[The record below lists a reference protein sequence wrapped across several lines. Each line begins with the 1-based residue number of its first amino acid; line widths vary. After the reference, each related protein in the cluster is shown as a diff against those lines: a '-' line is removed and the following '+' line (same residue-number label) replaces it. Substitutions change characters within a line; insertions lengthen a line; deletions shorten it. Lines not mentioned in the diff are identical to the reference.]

1 MGARALKVA
10 SPAESDRLKPDRE
23 QCHHDHSLRREGG
36 HHRQDG
42 TGSGKFSLIKTLFNL
57 LSRSHGA
64 IHVDGVSLNNIPCS
78 LIRERLVGLP
88 QFSVSNGLA
97 TLRRNLD
104 PSGTRSDAEI
114 SVLLDIAEVQRV
126 DFDLDQIWET
136 CGFPQGWQQRQGS

>member
-1 MGARALKVA
+1 MTIRPGEKVA
-10 SPAESDRLKPDRE
+10 IIGR
-23 QCHHDHSLRREGG
+23 
-36 HHRQDG
+36 
-42 TGSGKFSLIKTLFNL
+42 TGSGKFSLIQTLFNL

-88 QFSVSNGLA
+88 QYSVSNGLA

-114 SVLLDIAEVQRV
+114 SVLLDIAEVQGV